1 MKWMEKVDPDLRRL
15 YRYFLPHKW
24 RLAVAVVFLMGSAS
38 MSSVTAT
45 LLGKMTDIGFYH
57 QEGWNIY
64 AAPLA
69 LIGVTLGFAICTV
82 MSTVLMAKVSQAVLV
97 KLRMQLFESI
107 LHWPDAEYQRNT
119 TGRISSK
126 FVNEATMALSGA
138 AQSFIVLVRDSIQVV
153 ALLSVL
159 FWYDWQL
166 TLVTFVIIPGL
177 ALTLRT
183 ISRRIRKIVRESQ
196 ETLGKMISR
205 VQETYEAE
213 RLVKVSNT
221 YDFEEK
227 RFAEV
232 NEHIF
237 KLTLKNIKMT
247 AVTTPVTQMLTMVA
261 IACVVGMALYEAQK
275 GLLTIGEFITFLSAL
290 LLMKAPIQHLSGLN
304 GTFASISVAAKSI
317 FDTIDAEREK
327 DDGPDLLIQPG
338 GGTVTFENVTVVYPG
353 KDAPTLKSFSLEIK
367 QGERVALVGQS
378 GSGKTTLVNLIAR
391 FLEPSE
397 GRILIDGQD
406 ISKVSHRSLRRQMA
420 FVTQDVVLFDST
432 LKDNLTYGLGNVT
445 ECDIQKAL
453 EVASLT
459 ELVQALPE
467 GLETRV
473 GEGGNMLSGGQ
484 KQRVSIARA
493 FLKNAPILIMDEAT
507 SALDSKTEQQVV
519 KAMNRLR
526 EGRTCITVAH
536 RLGSVME
543 ANRVFVMSAGKVIE
557 EGSPQKL
564 IQMKG
569 FFYRA
574 AKDQLLAGRGK
585 PVSYTHLTLPTKA

>member
-97 KLRMQLFESI
+97 KLRIQLFESI

-159 FWYDWQL
+159 FWHDWQL

-353 KDAPTLKSFSLEIK
+353 KDVPTLKSFSLEIK

-397 GRILIDGQD
+397 GRILIDDQD

-519 KAMNRLR
+519 EAMNRLR

-585 PVSYTHLTLPTKA
+585 S

>member
-585 PVSYTHLTLPTKA
+585 P

>member
-57 QEGWNIY
+57 QGGWNIY

-82 MSTVLMAKVSQAVLV
+82 ISTVLMAKVSQAVLV

-159 FWYDWQL
+159 FWHDWQL

-353 KDAPTLKSFSLEIK
+353 KDVPTLKSFSLEIK

-519 KAMNRLR
+519 EAMNRLR

-585 PVSYTHLTLPTKA
+585 S